1 VQTARPDR
9 ICPNAQPHTAT
20 AEPREQAELTPPIS
34 QSIRAALNRKTLA
47 TVRHRAALA
56 RHLGLVDS
64 DVLAIL
70 HLARAGQLTPGQL
83 GDLLRL
89 TTGGTAALLQRLER
103 AGHVTR
109 APHPRDGRSTVLRL
123 TGDAEE
129 RAGEAFAPLV
139 SQLDALVEELEPDEQ
154 RVVERFLLRVAD
166 ATEAQ
171 AEELVRRVDAEAADA
186 HAVPAPG
193 LWA

>member
-1 VQTARPDR
+1 MTDDR
-9 ICPNAQPHTAT
+9 EAA
-20 AEPREQAELTPPIS
+20 ATPPIS
-34 QSIRAALNRKTLA
+34 QSIRAALNRKALA
-47 TVRHRAALA
+47 DVRHRAALA
-56 RHLGLVDS
+56 RLLGLADT

-89 TTGGTAALLQRLER
+89 TTGGTAALVQRLER

-109 APHPRDGRSTVLRL
+109 APHARDGRSIVLRL
-123 TGDAEE
+123 TEEAERE
-129 RAGEAFAPLV
+129 AGEAFAPLV
-139 SQLDALVEELEPDEQ
+139 RQLDGLIGELEPHEQ
-154 RVVERFLLRVAD
+154 GTVERFLARVAA
-166 ATEAQ
+166 ATETQ
-171 AEELVRRVDAEAADA
+171 ADALVKLVEEEAAGA